1 MNGASTLWLQAGQ
14 LTVAK
19 ALRNAAARDI
29 PNCRDWAEGSGGHTL
44 QGEAIYRRAARSA
57 PYDDATTAL
66 ASTRQRLEQQLAT
79 PRDTPGGRGDRLP
92 IASARPAPG
101 ARALAAIA
109 RAGILHIPHN
119 LLG

>member
-79 PRDTPGGRGDRLP
+79 PRDTPGAGRGDRLP
-92 IASARPAPG
+92 RDSKRPP
-101 ARALAAIA
+101 
-109 RAGILHIPHN
+109 RAGRAAAREPT
-119 LLG
+119 